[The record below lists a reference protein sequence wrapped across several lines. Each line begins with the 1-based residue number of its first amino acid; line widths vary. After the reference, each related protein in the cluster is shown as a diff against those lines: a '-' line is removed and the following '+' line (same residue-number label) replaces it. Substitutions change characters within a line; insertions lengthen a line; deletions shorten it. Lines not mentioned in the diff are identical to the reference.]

1 MSADEHDLVER
12 LHALA
17 EGFEMPGT
25 LPADDIR
32 RGRRRVRRARAIV
45 AGAAAVAVI
54 TAGAVM
60 ATITGGDGAV
70 RPVGPV
76 EPELP
81 ILGVGTN
88 GWVALDDWQG
98 GDIYLARP
106 GEDARR
112 LEVAGSDD
120 SSEACPA
127 WSPDGTRLMFGR
139 LTGSSE
145 TVPGDAELVIV
156 PVDRTGAAG
165 SPTVIEPDGFGT
177 LPGFD
182 PHPCGT
188 WAPDGRWVALR
199 GPGEVWVVDTQTE
212 EIRPLADLRPVDLEW
227 RPGTDELAI
236 AGDMGTTR
244 AAEWAATPVTFYSVS
259 ANQLRQVNSVVA
271 ASLAWSPD
279 GSTLAYEDSSYED
292 GNEPG
297 LRLVD
302 PDGDD
307 DRSLVANLGGA
318 MHGIGPVWS
327 PTGERIVYQR
337 VIAGSSERHE
347 VVLVD
352 VANGT
357 QTVIAPPTTNGA
369 DWYPFHVTWS
379 PDGTTL
385 LFTGWSDDGGGV
397 LALPADTPSD
407 AARLSDLTSVPGYTD
422 HRWVPLHTWGRQ
434 PE

>member
-1 MSADEHDLVER
+1 
-12 LHALA
+12 
-17 EGFEMPGT
+17 
-25 LPADDIR
+25 
-32 RGRRRVRRARAIV
+32 
-45 AGAAAVAVI
+45 
-54 TAGAVM
+54 M
-60 ATITGGDGAV
+60 ATIGNGDGAM
-70 RPVGPV
+70 RPVDLVPTPGP
-76 EPELP
+76 
-81 ILGVGTN
+81 GTN
-88 GWVALDDWQG
+88 GWVALTSFQG
-98 GDIYLARP
+98 GTSDIYLVRP
-106 GEDARR
+106 DEDARL
-112 LEVAGSDD
+112 LEVAGTEDASQ
-120 SSEACPA
+120 ACPA

-139 LTGSSE
+139 VTGSAE
-145 TVPGDAELVIV
+145 TSPGAAELVIV
-156 PVDRTGAAG
+156 PVDPSGAAG
-165 SPTVIEPDGFGT
+165 SPTVIELDGFGT

-199 GPGEVWVVDTQTE
+199 GPGEVWVIDTQTE
-212 EIRPLADLRPVDLEW
+212 EIRRLPDLRPVDNAW

-244 AAEWAATPVTFYSVS
+244 AAEWAATPVTYYSVS
-259 ANQLRQVNSVVA
+259 TNQLRQVDSVVA

-357 QTVIAPPTTNGA
+357 QTLIAPPTTNGA